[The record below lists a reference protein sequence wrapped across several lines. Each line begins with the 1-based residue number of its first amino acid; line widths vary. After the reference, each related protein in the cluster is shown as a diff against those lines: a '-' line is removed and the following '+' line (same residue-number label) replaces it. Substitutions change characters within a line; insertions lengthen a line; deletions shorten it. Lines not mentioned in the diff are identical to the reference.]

1 MYEEFY
7 GMAHTPFTRGI
18 PTEFLYMPPEL
29 TEVQNRLE
37 YVAQRQLF
45 AVLTGDCG
53 TGKTTIL
60 RRFRDGLD
68 PNRYKFLYLSD
79 SKLTPRNFYRALLA
93 QMGFEPKYYRGD
105 AKRQLHTEIEIMK
118 AVHGIQPVCVC
129 DECHLMSREML
140 EEIRFLLNTHLDSQS
155 PMGLILAGQTELW
168 QKLQL
173 QAYAAIRQRIDI
185 QNVLNHYDRAQTGA
199 YIRKQLEYVRMDRE
213 IFTEAAIDGIHQYTA
228 GTARMI
234 DKVCTSLLL
243 YGSQSKLRL
252 IDDHAVKLVLE
263 CEFS

>member
-18 PTEFLYMPPEL
+18 PSEFLYMSSEL

-140 EEIRFLLNTHLDSQS
+140 EEIRKND
-155 PMGLILAGQTELW
+155 TE
-168 QKLQL
+168 
-173 QAYAAIRQRIDI
+173 I
-185 QNVLNHYDRAQTGA
+185 
-199 YIRKQLEYVRMDRE
+199 
-213 IFTEAAIDGIHQYTA
+213 
-228 GTARMI
+228 
-234 DKVCTSLLL
+234 
-243 YGSQSKLRL
+243 
-252 IDDHAVKLVLE
+252 
-263 CEFS
+263 

>member
-18 PTEFLYMPPEL
+18 PSEFLYMSSEL

-93 QMGFEPKYYRGD
+93 LPRYRDDGHMFTWLCTIG
-105 AKRQLHTEIEIMK
+105 KNLWLN
-118 AVHGIQPVCVC
+118 
-129 DECHLMSREML
+129 ECR
-140 EEIRFLLNTHLDSQS
+140 
-155 PMGLILAGQTELW
+155 
-168 QKLQL
+168 
-173 QAYAAIRQRIDI
+173 RQRRLEPLEGQEGAADGPEAEA
-185 QNVLNHYDRAQTGA
+185 LRHDTRRA
-199 YIRKQLEYVRMDRE
+199 
-213 IFTEAAIDGIHQYTA
+213 
-228 GTARMI
+228 
-234 DKVCTSLLL
+234 
-243 YGSQSKLRL
+243 LRR
-252 IDDHAVKLVLE
+252 AVLE
-263 CEFS
+263 LPEEYRDVVILHVYGGVPLRELAERRGKSESWGKVTFYRAKALLREKLEGWT

>member
-1 MYEEFY
+1 MFEAFYE
-7 GMAHTPFTRGI
+7 MSATPFARGI
-18 PTEFLYMPPEL
+18 PSNELYMPPEL
-29 TEVQNRLE
+29 EEVENRLK

-45 AVLTGDCG
+45 AVLTSDCG

-60 RRFRDGLD
+60 RRFSDDLD
-68 PNRYKFLYLSD
+68 INRYKFLYISD
-79 SKLTPRNFYRALLA
+79 SKLTPRNFYRVLLE
-93 QMGFEPKYYRGD
+93 QMGFAPKYNRGD
-105 AKRQLHTEIEIMK
+105 AKRQLHEEIEIMK

-168 QKLQL
+168 KKLQL
-173 QAYAAIRQRIDI
+173 QAYAAIRQRIDV
-185 QNVLNHYDRAQTGA
+185 QSVLNHYDRSQTGA
-199 YIRKQLEYVRMDRE
+199 YVRKQLDYAGCDRD
-213 IFTEAAIDGIHQYTA
+213 IFTDAAVDAIHQYTA
-228 GTARMI
+228 GTARVI

-243 YGSQSKLRL
+243 YGSQARQRL
-252 IDDHAVKLVLE
+252 LDDHAVRIVLE